1 MRKMKKGRKFGR
13 KRDQRKAFLRILAA
27 NLILKERIKTT
38 EARAKA
44 IRPIVEKLITKG
56 KKVLSGAAGEKNLAA
71 VRILSAKLP
80 EKAVKKMIDKIA
92 PRYQERNGG
101 YARIIKLSEVRK
113 DGAAMAIIELV
124 K

>member
-101 YARIIKLSEVRK
+101 YARIIKLSEVSK
-113 DGAAMAIIELV
+113 DGA
-124 K
+124 

>member
-1 MRKMKKGRKFGR
+1 MKKMKKGRKFGR
-13 KRDQRKAFLRILAA
+13 ERDQRKAFLKILAA

-38 EARAKA
+38 EARAKE

-56 KKVLSGAAGEKNLAA
+56 KKIYSEGKDGKNLSV
-71 VRILSAKLP
+71 VRALSAYLP

-101 YARIIKLSEVRK
+101 YTRIIKLGEFRT
-113 DGAAMAIIELV
+113 DGAEMTFIELV